1 MSFDDDV
8 QLTCL
13 VRSCVVPSEKAP
25 VAVSCTVE
33 PLAIEGFEGV
43 TVIAVSTALVTVT
56 MAVPDSSPSVAVIV
70 AVPAALPITKPWL
83 PGALLTVANGAE
95 EAQVT
100 DVVRFWV
107 VWSE

>member
-1 MSFDDDV
+1 
-8 QLTCL
+8 
-13 VRSCVVPSEKAP
+13 
-25 VAVSCTVE
+25 VE

-56 MAVPDSSPSVAVIV
+56 MAVPDTSPKVAVIV
-70 AVPAALPITKPWL
+70 TIPFAVPVTRPWL
-83 PGALLTVANGAE
+83 PGALLTVASGAE
-95 EAQVT
+95 DAQLT